1 MGTAKCFIAA
11 SFFRRNFMARKR
23 IPACAGAAGLLYY
36 NKTRAH
42 RQIPLPMEYCRK
54 GAPDAP
60 RPADTA
66 MSKCILVINPGSTST
81 KIAVFRGAEKVFDET
96 LRHSREELAPFH
108 WVMEQVDFRRAVIER
123 ALAAHDF
130 DTAQLD
136 GICARGGQL
145 PPCESGT
152 YLVEQRMA
160 DYMYT
165 IKHAAHA
172 SNLGCVLAL
181 ELAQPLHIPA
191 FICDPVS
198 VDEMTEEA
206 RITGLPEIRRT
217 MLGHA
222 LNCRA
227 MARRCAE
234 EVLHKPLED
243 CRLIVLHLG
252 GGASARLFIGGK
264 MVDGVRDDEW
274 MFAPERFGGASL
286 QPVVRLCYSGK
297 YTEKEMT
304 DFIRGKGGL
313 VAYLGTADAREV
325 EKRIADGDAQAKLV
339 YDGMLYSAA
348 RAIGGLAAAADG
360 QVDRV
365 ILTGGIAHSK
375 YVAAYL
381 TKKLSF
387 IAPLE
392 IMPGEF
398 ELEALAAGACR
409 VLEGQERP
417 KHFAL
422 PDAQA

>member
-1 MGTAKCFIAA
+1 
-11 SFFRRNFMARKR
+11 
-23 IPACAGAAGLLYY
+23 
-36 NKTRAH
+36 
-42 RQIPLPMEYCRK
+42 
-54 GAPDAP
+54 
-60 RPADTA
+60 
-66 MSKCILVINPGSTST
+66 
-81 KIAVFRGAEKVFDET
+81 
-96 LRHSREELAPFH
+96 
-108 WVMEQVDFRRAVIER
+108 
-123 ALAAHDF
+123 
-130 DTAQLD
+130 
-136 GICARGGQL
+136 
-145 PPCESGT
+145 
-152 YLVEQRMA
+152 MA

-165 IKHAAHA
+165 VKNAAHA

-181 ELAQPLHIPA
+181 ELAQPLKIPA

-198 VDEMTEEA
+198 VDEMVEEA

-234 EVLHKPLED
+234 EVLHRPLED

-297 YTEKEMT
+297 YTEKEMM

-313 VAYLGTADAREV
+313 VAHLGTADAREV
-325 EKRIADGDAQAKLV
+325 EKRIADGDAHAKLV
-339 YDGMLYSAA
+339 YDAMLYSAA
-348 RAIGGLAAAADG
+348 RAIGGLAAGADG
-360 QVDRV
+360 RVDRV
-365 ILTGGIAHSK
+365 ILTGGIAHSR
-375 YVAAYL
+375 YAAAYL

-387 IAPLE
+387 IAPVE
-392 IMPGEF
+392 VMAGEF

-409 VLEGQERP
+409 VLEGRERP

-422 PDAQA
+422 PAAQA